1 MMPKNN
7 DEVNDLKEAKQR
19 MQEQDL
25 SDEQVNVS
33 RIMK

>member
-19 MQEQDL
+19 MLEQDL
-25 SDEQVNVS
+25 SDEQVNAS
-33 RIMK
+33 RSIK